1 MTLLLKSNGR
11 FPNFF
16 SQPISRVCILLK
28 QMKDGSLIHWNK
40 IVINDA
46 ANTDGEGGRWK
57 K

>member
-46 ANTDGEGGRWK
+46 ANTDGEGGR
-57 K
+57 